1 MLNAIL
7 NLEKEPVFQNGYACI
22 KIVIV
27 KLLSHF
33 QATVI
38 RGTIN
43 NQILTNFDIYTG
55 RLLHPDWIDSVRLNH
70 SYYIH

>member
-1 MLNAIL
+1 MYKNRNCQIVVTLSGTI
-7 NLEKEPVFQNGYACI
+7 I
-22 KIVIV
+22 K
-27 KLLSHF
+27 
-33 QATVI
+33 
-38 RGTIN
+38 GTIN